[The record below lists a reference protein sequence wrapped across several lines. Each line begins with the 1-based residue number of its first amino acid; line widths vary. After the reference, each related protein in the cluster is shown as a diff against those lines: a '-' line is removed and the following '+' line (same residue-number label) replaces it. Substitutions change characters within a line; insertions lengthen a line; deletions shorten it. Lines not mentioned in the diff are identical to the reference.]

1 MIVSKTKIALAVALV
16 ATALSAQAE
25 GFNFYALIDGGIAN
39 TSLSSGGTSKTE
51 FVTGGYAP
59 NFMGITAEKGLDKGM
74 TGGIK
79 LEQGFLLTGKTKF
92 GQYGAFADGDSLFNR
107 EANLYLKG
115 DFGKVIVGTQGNIAF
130 ATGVLT
136 GEPRAGANF
145 GSALAPID
153 LSGGLGTV
161 DSGAISYT
169 SNPSNGLG
177 YGVQFVPENDS
188 QKSGSR
194 AALSYSANQMGLG
207 VAYYTNTSTTNSNK
221 TSGAVGSGYYK
232 ADAITVKGILAQQS
246 VDANTYSQAFTKL
259 TTVGMGGAMAVAP
272 STTLDFGVYSTTDS
286 KTNYKLF
293 QVGVGAQ
300 YKFLKDLTF
309 YAQYA
314 YAQNRGSVAAPFNYA
329 GPSSTQLTSTLA
341 ANQNANTINLGFL
354 YGFF

>member
-59 NFMGITAEKGLDKGM
+59 TFMGITAEKGLDKGM

-79 LEQGFLLTGKTKF
+79 LEQGFLLTGKTKN

-136 GEPRAGANF
+136 GEPRAGSNF

-177 YGVQFVPENDS
+177 YGLQFVPENDT
-188 QKSGSR
+188 QKSGAR

-207 VAYYTNTSTTNSNK
+207 VAYYTNTSATNSNK
-221 TSGAVGSGYYK
+221 TSGAVGSAFYK
-232 ADAITVKGILAQQS
+232 VDAITVKGILAQQS
-246 VDANTYSQAFTKL
+246 VDANALTKL
-259 TTVGMGGAMAVAP
+259 ITMGMGGAMAVAP
-272 STTLDFGVYSTTDS
+272 STTLDLGVYSTTDI

-329 GPSSTQLTSTLA
+329 GPSSTQLMSSLA